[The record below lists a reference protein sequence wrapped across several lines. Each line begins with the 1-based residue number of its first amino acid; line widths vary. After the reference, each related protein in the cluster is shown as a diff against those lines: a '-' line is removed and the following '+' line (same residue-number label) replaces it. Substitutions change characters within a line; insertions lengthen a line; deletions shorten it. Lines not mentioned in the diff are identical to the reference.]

1 MAAAREPAGAAA
13 CAATGGTTVGA
24 VDEDAARAAGE
35 TVLGAADGAPGGG
48 DLAVADD
55 AALAAA
61 DGVAPATTA
70 GTSSGE
76 SGSATDGAGCVVT
89 GGRGC
94 ETTVGVTCVVT
105 GGASGVET
113 DVAGPRDSA
122 SCRGCGCT
130 DSSCQSRDGNSQPAT
145 NTTANRTAGS
155 ARTRQSPRRRL
166 CIAWL
171 TAWCR
176 HHPAGKN
183 LLAGIEQHH
192 ACERLETALTD
203 FLPGSGRRQQH
214 A

>member
-13 CAATGGTTVGA
+13 CAATGGTTVGV
-24 VDEDAARAAGE
+24 VDEGSADPPVDSPAGAAG
-35 TVLGAADGAPGGG
+35 DAPGGG

-55 AALAAA
+55 AALA
-61 DGVAPATTA
+61 VAVGAV
-70 GTSSGE
+70 SE
-76 SGSATDGAGCVVT
+76 VSGSVTEEAACVVT

-94 ETTVGVTCVVT
+94 ETTVGVTCVAT
-105 GGASGVET
+105 GGASGVDT
-113 DVAGPRDSA
+113 GDADCRDSA

-166 CIAWL
+166 RIAWL